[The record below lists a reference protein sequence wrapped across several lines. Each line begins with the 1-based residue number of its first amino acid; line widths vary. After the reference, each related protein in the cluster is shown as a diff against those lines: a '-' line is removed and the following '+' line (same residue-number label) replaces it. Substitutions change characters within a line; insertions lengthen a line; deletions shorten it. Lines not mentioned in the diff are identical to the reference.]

1 MTVKILEEDT
11 VTMQGLRYNARNHY
25 NISISL
31 QLSPFIYNS
40 FGTILHST
48 YSLPPL
54 TRHRKGNENPV
65 ELAGVEL
72 ARE

>member
-1 MTVKILEEDT
+1 MTSAIGSGLARIYMIT
-11 VTMQGLRYNARNHY
+11 V
-25 NISISL
+25 
-31 QLSPFIYNS
+31 
-40 FGTILHST
+40 GTLKVFRLT
-48 YSLPPL
+48 NNVWATNDRLYSLPPL

>member
-1 MTVKILEEDT
+1 MVKEIFFYTLTRRPKNDAT
-11 VTMQGLRYNARNHY
+11 
-25 NISISL
+25 
-31 QLSPFIYNS
+31 
-40 FGTILHST
+40 GTLTIICSK